1 MDFHPSQI
9 PIKQIFEVKDEKDAS
24 DAAHQ
29 MVKIGFFSEN
39 KCFKVI
45 MPKSDDKIARR
56 IGYTVT
62 TTVTYELRKTDQ
74 DQNIRY
80 WTYHEN
86 KENYA
91 IVLVSLSV
99 LENLGFG

>member
-9 PIKQIFEVKDEKDAS
+9 PIRKTFEVKDEKDAS
-24 DAAHQ
+24 DAAHE
-29 MVKIGFFSEN
+29 MVKIGFSSEN
-39 KCFKVI
+39 KGFKVI
-45 MPKSDDKIARR
+45 MPKNDDKIAKR
-56 IGYTVT
+56 IGLTVL
-62 TTVTYELRKTDQ
+62 TTVNYELRKTDQ
-74 DQNIRY
+74 DQNIRH

-86 KENYA
+86 KESYA

>member
-1 MDFHPSQI
+1 
-9 PIKQIFEVKDEKDAS
+9 
-24 DAAHQ
+24 

-39 KCFKVI
+39 KGYKVI
-45 MPKSDDKIARR
+45 MPKNDDKIAKR
-56 IGYTVT
+56 IGFIVL
-62 TTVTYELRKTDQ
+62 TTVNYELRKTDQ
-74 DQNIRY
+74 DQNIRHY
-80 WTYHEN
+80 TYHEN

>member
-39 KCFKVI
+39 KGFKVI
-45 MPKSDDKIARR
+45 MPKNDDKIAKR

-74 DQNIRY
+74 DQNVRY
-80 WTYHEN
+80 WTYHED

>member
-9 PIKQIFEVKDEKDAS
+9 PIRQIFEVKDEKAAS

-39 KCFKVI
+39 KGFKVI
-45 MPKSDDKIARR
+45 MPKNDDKIAKR

-62 TTVTYELRKTDQ
+62 TTC
-74 DQNIRY
+74 NI
-80 WTYHEN
+80 
-86 KENYA
+86 
-91 IVLVSLSV
+91 
-99 LENLGFG
+99 